1 MRGTAPDPGNPWPH
15 DMVITIE
22 DDAFPLIEL
31 LWVREAWG
39 LRPPP
44 GAPPRLARTPARI
57 GEPEDRA
64 EWETAWP
71 VLWEGAVQ
79 HAASAPEPAV
89 FAALTS
95 DQVASDQVGSDQ
107 VGSDERAALVRAYT
121 GPTWPDRFGA
131 ASLGTAFDE
140 WNRAERERRL
150 ALAAAPQGV
159 STSPERLALDALVVA
174 WEAGLTR
181 IVTIPCRGA
190 GTRIIGDA
198 SLLITESTRRS
209 PAEYSE
215 ALSRFAQA

>member
-1 MRGTAPDPGNPWPH
+1 MRGIVPDPGNPWPH

-39 LRPPP
+39 LHPPP
-44 GAPPRLARTPARI
+44 GGPPRLTRTPARI

-64 EWETAWP
+64 GWETAWP
-71 VLWEGAVQ
+71 ALWEGAVQ
-79 HAASAPEPAV
+79 HAAAAPDPAL
-89 FAALTS
+89 FAALT
-95 DQVASDQVGSDQ
+95 SDQVGSDQ
-107 VGSDERAALVRAYT
+107 VGSDQVGADERAALVRAYT
-121 GPTWPDRFGA
+121 GPTWPDRFGP

-140 WNRAERERRL
+140 WNRAEREQRL

-159 STSPERLALDALVVA
+159 SASPERLALDALVIA

-181 IVTIPCRGA
+181 VVTIPCRGA

-198 SLLITESTRRS
+198 SLLLTESTRRS

-215 ALSRFAQA
+215 ALRRFAQA

>member
-1 MRGTAPDPGNPWPH
+1 MRGIVPDPGNPWPH

-39 LRPPP
+39 LHPPP
-44 GAPPRLARTPARI
+44 GGPPRLTSTPARL

-71 VLWEGAVQ
+71 ALWEGAVQ
-79 HAASAPEPAV
+79 HAAAPPDPAL

-95 DQVASDQVGSDQ
+95 DQVGA
-107 VGSDERAALVRAYT
+107 DERAALVRAYT
-121 GPTWPDRFGA
+121 GPTWPDRFGP

-140 WNRAERERRL
+140 WNRAEREQRL

-159 STSPERLALDALVVA
+159 SASPERLALDALVVA

-181 IVTIPCRGA
+181 VVTIPCRGA

-198 SLLITESTRRS
+198 SLLLTESTRRS

-215 ALSRFAQA
+215 ALRRFAQA

>member
-1 MRGTAPDPGNPWPH
+1 MRGIAPDPGNPWPH

-22 DDAFPLIEL
+22 DDAFPLVEL

-39 LRPPP
+39 LRLPP
-44 GAPPRLARTPARI
+44 GGPPRLARTPARI

-79 HAASAPEPAV
+79 HAASAPEPAL

-95 DQVASDQVGSDQ
+95 DQVR
-107 VGSDERAALVRAYT
+107 SDERASLVRAYT
-121 GPTWPDRFGA
+121 GPTWSDRFGE

-150 ALAAAPQGV
+150 ALVAAPQGV
-159 STSPERLALDALVVA
+159 SASPERLALDALIPA

-181 IVTIPCRGA
+181 VVTIPCRGA

-198 SLLITESTRRS
+198 SLLLTESTRRS
-209 PAEYSE
+209 SAEYSA
-215 ALSRFAQA
+215 ALNRFAQA